1 MRRLLGIKSNARHEF
16 NHIARNVYH
25 PNIITSH
32 NVVNMSSTHATS
44 NCLQSR
50 CSIIA
55 RNVDNALRFISFVKY
70 ASRSTH
76 ANAIVNASTQRYE
89 LTFNVVSSRVMIIFL
104 VCLCARHDD
113 MRTCCVVTRY
123 DMHAQTSCIR
133 DTIQFRL
140 RANATC
146 DANDM
151 RHANVDTRD

>member
-104 VCLCARHDD
+104 FVCVDQYARYARANCIHSRYNSISIARKCD
-113 MRTCCVVTRY
+113 MRRKRY
-123 DMHAQTSCIR
+123 ASRKC
-133 DTIQFRL
+133 
-140 RANATC
+140 
-146 DANDM
+146 
-151 RHANVDTRD
+151 